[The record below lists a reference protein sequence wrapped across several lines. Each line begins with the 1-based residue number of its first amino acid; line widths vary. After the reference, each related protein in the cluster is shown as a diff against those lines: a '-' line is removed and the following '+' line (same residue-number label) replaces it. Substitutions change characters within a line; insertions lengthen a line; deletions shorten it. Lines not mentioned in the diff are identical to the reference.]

1 MVSNNK
7 FTFKKRFQLILKV
20 FSAIPFLNEKLIWT
34 IGMSKSDAQSIG
46 SAEVEIATP
55 AEQVDGKD
63 TASSNTMSPNH
74 DE

>member
-1 MVSNNK
+1 
-7 FTFKKRFQLILKV
+7 
-20 FSAIPFLNEKLIWT
+20 
-34 IGMSKSDAQSIG
+34 MSKSDAQSIG